1 MRLCIFKRYFARGYM
16 AHRVFY
22 KRQTG
27 RRFFDKGCAHDGDD
41 DSLDNYGKKT
51 NNQTNKQ
58 LTAS

>member
-22 KRQTG
+22 KRETG
-27 RRFFDKGCAHDGDD
+27 RRFFDKDCADD
-41 DSLDNYGKKT
+41 DDILDNDGKKT
-51 NNQTNKQ
+51 TTKTNKQ